1 MILNTLRRTQA
12 ERRQFDPSDRK
23 DLLALKYFKNNGR
36 WKGSCP
42 FFLEDPYIDVPG
54 MCYHIYSDYM
64 LDRVK

>member
-1 MILNTLRRTQA
+1 MNIFNFIKSKLTILEVTNEYATLKRA
-12 ERRQFDPSDRK
+12 GSD
-23 DLLALKYFKNNGR
+23 